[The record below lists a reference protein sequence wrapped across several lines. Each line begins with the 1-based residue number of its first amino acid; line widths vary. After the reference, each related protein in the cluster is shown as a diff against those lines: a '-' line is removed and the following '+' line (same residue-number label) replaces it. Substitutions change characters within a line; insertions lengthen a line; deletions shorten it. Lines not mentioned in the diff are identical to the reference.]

1 MIAKN
6 AGGSMNTR
14 EVIAARRSI
23 RRFEDRPIAPE
34 ALEAILMAGIQA
46 PSAKNRQP
54 WRLVVVQGERR
65 AEMLAA
71 MRAGIARSQAQG
83 ENTGSAEHT
92 ARAMEQAGATVFVF
106 NPDGL
111 APWLAHSIEQN
122 FRELMDVQSIGAAIQ
137 NMILAAEDLGLGS
150 LWIGDVLYAY
160 EELTAWLGESG
171 VMVAA
176 ISFGHPAESPAARPR
191 KAYDEVVRWR

>member
-176 ISFGHPAESPAARPR
+176 ISLGHPAESPAARPR

>member
-1 MIAKN
+1 
-6 AGGSMNTR
+6 MNTR

-23 RRFEDRPIAPE
+23 RRFEDRPIVPE

-111 APWLAHSIEQN
+111 APWLAHSIDQN

-191 KAYDEVVRWR
+191 KPYDEVVRWR